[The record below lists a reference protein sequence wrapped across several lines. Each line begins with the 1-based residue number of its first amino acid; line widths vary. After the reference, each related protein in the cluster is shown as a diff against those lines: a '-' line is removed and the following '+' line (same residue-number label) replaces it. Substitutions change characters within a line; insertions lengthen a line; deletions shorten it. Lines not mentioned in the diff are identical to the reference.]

1 MTDIITTTERVLIV
15 YLSTRSSMNQL
26 IVSSKVKRHSLISL
40 CLWIFLIAVTVKRH
54 GITEKQ
60 MNRTQML
67 ERLCSGSS
75 LLLSLLCCV
84 AWINVELRIQE
95 HNRLISHSAKF
106 CDKIETEIIRK
117 VQKNY
122 ARWQFENTRRGE
134 DGKFCYVSRHLFSC
148 SSRLHRCSTRIFV

>member
-1 MTDIITTTERVLIV
+1 M
-15 YLSTRSSMNQL
+15 
-26 IVSSKVKRHSLISL
+26 
-40 CLWIFLIAVTVKRH
+40 KRH
-54 GITEKQ
+54 GIAAKQ

-95 HNRLISHSAKF
+95 HHRLISHSAKF

-148 SSRLHRCSTRIFV
+148 SSRLHRCSTRIFVQVIQHLKLYILGKRLLPSEFFLHLSFKVKASSQVLFNLATEL